1 MTNLSVVVDKLI
13 RMHQYITELQALK
26 PESYQQYN
34 ADHKT
39 RYAVERVM
47 QLVVDLAL
55 DVNNLLLAHYQRP
68 PASDYYNSFIDLSEC
83 DVFEIQFALAIA
95 PSTGLRNRLVHEYE
109 KINDKV
115 VYDSIDVIVHMYNQY
130 MENVNDI
137 LNR

>member
-1 MTNLSVVVDKLI
+1 MADLGVVVDKLI

-26 PESYQQYN
+26 PESYQQYK

-55 DVNNLLLAHYQRP
+55 DVNNILLTHHKKP

-109 KINDKV
+109 EINDKV
-115 VYDSIDVIVHMYNQY
+115 VYDSINVMVDMYSQY
-130 MENVNDI
+130 MEKVNDV